1 MNLAAYTIDAA
12 STLLDA
18 AAKMNAN
25 RARTVLLVE
34 DGKLTGLISEGDVMR
49 ALLRGVDTTT
59 LALSAVNRSFR
70 FLTSR
75 DEATAFQWF
84 QAHAF
89 GLVPVVD
96 ADFRLVDVITIEQV
110 LAGAAWPGLSGGTT
124 GDAPDTARA
133 ADADA

>member
-1 MNLAAYTIDAA
+1 MNLAAYTINAT

-34 DGKLTGLISEGDVMR
+34 DGKLTGLVSEGDVMR

-59 LALSAVNRSFR
+59 LALAAVNRSFR

-75 DEATAFQWF
+75 DEAAAFEMF

-96 ADFRLVDVITIEQV
+96 EEFRLVDVITLDQV
-110 LAGAAWPGLSGGTT
+110 LARVAWPEGPSAPG
-124 GDAPDTARA
+124 GDA
-133 ADADA
+133 

>member
-1 MNLAAYTIDAA
+1 MKLAEYTIGAT

-34 DGKLTGLISEGDVMR
+34 GGKLTGLISEGDVMR

-59 LALSAVNRSFR
+59 LALVAVNRSFR

-75 DEATAFQWF
+75 DERAAFQMF

-89 GLVPVVD
+89 GLVPVID
-96 ADFRLVDVITIEQV
+96 ADFRLVDVITLDQV
-110 LAGAAWPGLSGGTT
+110 LVRLTWPDPSAN
-124 GDAPDTARA
+124 DA
-133 ADADA
+133 